1 MSIPSTIDIL
11 LSSGGLSESYGW
23 VSRSRLVW
31 VRVVKGLVKEGR
43 MEGGEQGGKEKERES
58 EREHQKMSKRNLCL
72 EFLRFDHNNK
82 YK

>member
-1 MSIPSTIDIL
+1 M
-11 LSSGGLSESYGW
+11 SESYGW
-23 VSRSRLVW
+23 VSRSGLVW

-58 EREHQKMSKRNLCL
+58 EREHQRMSKRNLCL
-72 EFLRFDHNNK
+72 EFLWLNQHNK